1 MDNWHDQPY
10 LDLED
15 DFSESPILRKP
26 CKSKPRPAPA
36 KASQKSSG
44 AWKFWIQVAIVLV
57 LIGAVNWFVVSV
69 TGFSNP
75 NNSFDLIKPT
85 LGPIWVYLP
94 YIVYL
99 IIGVAGFVL
108 IWALIARGMK
118 SKVQSSKKIDL
129 GNDWDLGY

>member
-1 MDNWHDQPY
+1 MASWHDQPY
-10 LDLED
+10 QDLED
-15 DFSESPILRKP
+15 DFSGECPKEAFPRKMRQ
-26 CKSKPRPAPA
+26 KSMK
-36 KASQKSSG
+36 SYDSSG

-75 NNSFDLIKPT
+75 NNSFDLVKPT

-108 IWALIARGMK
+108 IWALIVRGQK
-118 SKVQSSKKIDL
+118 TKKLDL